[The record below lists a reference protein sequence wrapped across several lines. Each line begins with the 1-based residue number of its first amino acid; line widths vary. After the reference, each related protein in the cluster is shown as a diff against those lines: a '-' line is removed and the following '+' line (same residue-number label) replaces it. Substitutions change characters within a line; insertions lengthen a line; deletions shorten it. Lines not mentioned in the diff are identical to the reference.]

1 MRIISINTLSTYWIE
16 NRRSEQALKAWIE
29 EVSNSSWETAAELK
43 EKYRQASILNSKR
56 VVFNIRGNSYRLIVD
71 VEYRL
76 GIVFIVWIGSHAE
89 YDKLDAKK
97 VRYVK
102 TNKG

>member
-1 MRIISINTLSTYWIE
+1 MRIISINTLRIYWIK
-16 NRRSEQALKAWIE
+16 NRQSEQALKAWIQ
-29 EVSNSSWETAAELK
+29 EVSNSGWVTAAELK
-43 EKYRQASILNSKR
+43 EKYRHASIINSKR

-76 GIVFIVWIGSHAE
+76 GIVFIVWIGTHAE
-89 YDKLDAKK
+89 YDKLDVKK

>member
-1 MRIISINTLSTYWIE
+1 MRIISINTLRTYWIE

-29 EVSNSSWETAAELK
+29 EVSNSRWETAAESK
-43 EKYRQASILNSKR
+43 EKYRHASIIDSKR

-76 GIVFIVWIGSHAE
+76 GIVFIVWIGSHVE
-89 YDKLDAKK
+89 YDKLDVKK

>member
-1 MRIISINTLSTYWIE
+1 MRIISINTLRIYWIK
-16 NRRSEQALKAWIE
+16 NRQSEQALKAWIQ
-29 EVSNSSWETAAELK
+29 EVSNSGWVTAAELK
-43 EKYRQASILNSKR
+43 EKYRHASIINSKR

-76 GIVFIVWIGSHAE
+76 RIVFIVWIGTHAE
-89 YDKLDAKK
+89 YDKLDVKK